1 MNGIVKNLLII
12 ALIFTACQKD
22 AVAASEKN
30 EDKSLLDVN
39 LNGLEKNES
48 RYKWGSDP
56 FFVPGMQKG
65 KEGASKIDGMTL
77 NGVIHRKG
85 SGIAIINNRIMRKGD
100 AIAGKR
106 LIEILADRVI
116 LSDGDERIELM
127 VEKFSSAP

>member
-1 MNGIVKNLLII
+1 MT
-12 ALIFTACQKD
+12 ALIFIACQKY
-22 AVAASEKN
+22 AAASEKN

-48 RYKWGSDP
+48 HYKWGSDP
-56 FFVPGMQKG
+56 FFMPGMQKG
-65 KEGASKIDGMTL
+65 KEGAAKIDGMTL
-77 NGVIHRKG
+77 NGVIRRKG

>member
-1 MNGIVKNLLII
+1 MNSIVKNLLMT
-12 ALIFTACQKD
+12 ALIFIACQND

-30 EDKSLLDVN
+30 ENKSLLDVN

-56 FFVPGMQKG
+56 FFMPGTQKG
-65 KEGASKIDGMTL
+65 KEGAAKIDGMTL
-77 NGVIHRKG
+77 NGVIHRNG

-100 AIAGKR
+100 AVAGKR
-106 LIEILADRVI
+106 LIEILVDRVI

>member
-1 MNGIVKNLLII
+1 MA
-12 ALIFTACQKD
+12 ALIFIACQKD
-22 AVAASEKN
+22 AFAASEKK

-39 LNGLEKNES
+39 LNGIEKNES

-56 FFVPGMQKG
+56 FFMPGMQKG
-65 KEGASKIDGMTL
+65 KEGAAKIDGMTL

-85 SGIAIINNRIMRKGD
+85 RGIAIINNKIMRKGD
-100 AIAGKR
+100 AVAGKR

>member
-1 MNGIVKNLLII
+1 MNGIVKILLMT
-12 ALIFTACQKD
+12 ALIFIACQND
-22 AVAASEKN
+22 AAAASEKN
-30 EDKSLLDVN
+30 ENKSLLDVN

-56 FFVPGMQKG
+56 FFVPGIQRG
-65 KEGASKIDGMTL
+65 KEGATKIDGMTL
-77 NGVIHRKG
+77 NGVILRKG

>member
-1 MNGIVKNLLII
+1 MNGIVKIILIA
-12 ALIFTACQKD
+12 ALIFISFQKD
-22 AVAASEKN
+22 AIAASEKK

-56 FFVPGMQKG
+56 FFMPGAQKG

-77 NGVIHRKG
+77 NGVIHKKG
-85 SGIAIINNRIMRKGD
+85 SGVAIINSRIMRKGD

-106 LIEILADRVI
+106 IVEILEDRVI
-116 LSDGDERIELM
+116 LSDGDERIDLM

>member
-1 MNGIVKNLLII
+1 MT
-12 ALIFTACQKD
+12 ALIFIACQND
-22 AVAASEKN
+22 AAAASEKN
-30 EDKSLLDVN
+30 ENKSLLDVN

-56 FFVPGMQKG
+56 FFVPGIQRG
-65 KEGASKIDGMTL
+65 KEGATKIDGMTL
-77 NGVIHRKG
+77 NGVILRKG

>member
-1 MNGIVKNLLII
+1 MT
-12 ALIFTACQKD
+12 ALIFIACQKD
-22 AVAASEKN
+22 DAAASEKN

-56 FFVPGMQKG
+56 FLMPGMQKG
-65 KEGASKIDGMTL
+65 KEGAAKIDGMTL
-77 NGVIHRKG
+77 NGVIRRNG

-106 LIEILADRVI
+106 LIEILVDRVI

>member
-1 MNGIVKNLLII
+1 MT
-12 ALIFTACQKD
+12 ALIFIACQKD
-22 AVAASEKN
+22 DAAASEKN

-56 FFVPGMQKG
+56 FFMPGMQKG
-65 KEGASKIDGMTL
+65 KEGAAKIDGMTL
-77 NGVIHRKG
+77 NGVIRRNG

-106 LIEILADRVI
+106 LIEILVDRVI

>member
-1 MNGIVKNLLII
+1 MNKIIKIILIT
-12 ALIFTACQKD
+12 ALIFTALQKD
-22 AVAASEKN
+22 AVAASEKK

-56 FFVPGMQKG
+56 FFMPGGQKG
-65 KEGASKIDGMTL
+65 KEGASKIDGMIL

-85 SGIAIINNRIMRKGD
+85 SGVAIINNRIMRKGD
-100 AIAGKR
+100 AIAGKK
-106 LIEILADRVI
+106 IVEIFKDRVI

>member
-1 MNGIVKNLLII
+1 MT
-12 ALIFTACQKD
+12 ALIFIACQND

-30 EDKSLLDVN
+30 ENKSLLDVN

-56 FFVPGMQKG
+56 FFMPGTQKG
-65 KEGASKIDGMTL
+65 KEGAAKIDGMTL
-77 NGVIHRKG
+77 NGVIHRNG

-100 AIAGKR
+100 AVAGKR
-106 LIEILADRVI
+106 LIEILVDRVI

>member
-1 MNGIVKNLLII
+1 MNGIVKNLLMT
-12 ALIFTACQKD
+12 ALIFIACQKD
-22 AVAASEKN
+22 AAAASEKN

-56 FFVPGMQKG
+56 FFTPGMQKG
-65 KEGASKIDGMTL
+65 KEGAAKIDGMTL
-77 NGVIHRKG
+77 NGVIRRNG

>member
-1 MNGIVKNLLII
+1 MNGIVKIILIT
-12 ALIFTACQKD
+12 ALIFISFQKD
-22 AVAASEKN
+22 AIAASEKK

-56 FFVPGMQKG
+56 FFMPGVQNG

-77 NGVIHRKG
+77 NGVIHKKG
-85 SGIAIINNRIMRKGD
+85 SGVAIINNKIMRRGD

-106 LIEILADRVI
+106 IIEILEDRVI

>member
-1 MNGIVKNLLII
+1 MNGIVKIILIT
-12 ALIFTACQKD
+12 ALIFISFQKN
-22 AVAASEKN
+22 AIAASEKK

-56 FFVPGMQKG
+56 FFMPGAQKG

-77 NGVIHRKG
+77 NGVIHKKG
-85 SGIAIINNRIMRKGD
+85 SGVAIINSRIMRKGD

-106 LIEILADRVI
+106 IVEILEDRVI

>member
-1 MNGIVKNLLII
+1 MNGIVKNLLMT
-12 ALIFTACQKD
+12 ALIFIACQKD
-22 AVAASEKN
+22 AAAASEKN

-56 FFVPGMQKG
+56 FFMPGMQKG
-65 KEGASKIDGMTL
+65 KEGAAKIDGMTL
-77 NGVIHRKG
+77 NGVIRRNG

-106 LIEILADRVI
+106 LIEI
-116 LSDGDERIELM
+116 
-127 VEKFSSAP
+127 

>member
-106 LIEILADRVI
+106 IVEILADRVI